1 MTPAERETQLAQ
13 TLEICVHLAFIKVSE
28 DEPRRIR
35 VADIRE
41 DLRAD
46 FERYQLSAA
55 CPGEGYAYAHDF
67 HRWAHKFSIAVA
79 RLQVPL
85 VSEEPFILLYSWN
98 LLRMPGDTQWVL
110 IGLDANRG
118 TGRRSTHIQS
128 FDFEAMRIKTASG
141 RLYQLMGKP
150 QRDGALEAWIG
161 CTILR
166 ELGGETWV

>member
-67 HRWAHKFSIAVA
+67 HRWAHKFSMSVA

-118 TGRRSTHIQS
+118 SGRRSTHIQS

-161 CTILR
+161 CTMLR

>member
-13 TLEICVHLAFIKVSE
+13 TLEICVHLAFIKLSE

-35 VADIRE
+35 VSDIRE

-67 HRWAHKFSIAVA
+67 HRWAHKFSMAVA

-118 TGRRSTHIQS
+118 SGRRSTHIQS
-128 FDFEAMRIKTASG
+128 FDFEAMKIKTASG
-141 RLYQLMGKP
+141 RLYLLMGKP
-150 QRDGALEAWIG
+150 QRDGALEAWIN
-161 CTILR
+161 CPMLR